1 MDTIIN
7 CNTPVD
13 NIGNILGRYTS
24 SQSIIRI
31 NTTKLM
37 YVSTTIVYNSVG
49 SNNDLITCSSGTQH
63 KDYVPMGITYT
74 DRIGSERSATLNSSY
89 TPVGG
94 DMNPYIEL
102 IGSDKNI
109 INNGAYV

>member
-1 MDTIIN
+1 
-7 CNTPVD
+7 
-13 NIGNILGRYTS
+13 
-24 SQSIIRI
+24 
-31 NTTKLM
+31 M
-37 YVSTTIVYNSVG
+37 YDSTTIGYNSVG
-49 SNNDLITCSSGTQH
+49 SNNDMITCSSGTQH
-63 KDYVPMGITYT
+63 KGYVPMGITYT

-109 INNGAYV
+109 INNGAYVRPSSYVQMVVEIVMQRL